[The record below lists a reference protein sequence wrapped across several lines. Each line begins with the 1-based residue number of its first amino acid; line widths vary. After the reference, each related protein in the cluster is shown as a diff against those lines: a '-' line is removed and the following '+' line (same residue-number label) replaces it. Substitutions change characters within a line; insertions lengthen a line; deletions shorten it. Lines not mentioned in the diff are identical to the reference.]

1 MQEIVIPVVELGEVA
16 LDFGLVERITR
27 HKDQGE
33 PFPGPG
39 PFETDTTH
47 TVMLGLVACALA
59 ARWYP
64 DVLDVGLVAQY
75 ALVHDLNEVYAG
87 DTNTLQMPTA
97 AAKKAKRNREY
108 RAYVRLAGKFGA
120 ELPWVHHRISQ
131 YESLARPEARF
142 VKGVDKLLPK
152 LTHIL
157 NGARTVREQGM
168 DAEALAA
175 RYAVQEVEMAEYASE
190 FPELMK
196 LRELLVD
203 MCLEVM
209 QRAAD

>member
-1 MQEIVIPVVELGEVA
+1 MQDMVIPVVELGEVA
-16 LDFGLVERITR
+16 LDFGLVHRITR
-27 HKDQGE
+27 HKDVGGQ
-33 PFPGPG
+33 PGSY
-39 PFETDTTH
+39 ESDTTH

-64 DVLDVGLVAQY
+64 DALDVGLVAQY
-75 ALVHDLNEVYAG
+75 ALVHDLVEVYAG
-87 DTNTLQMPTA
+87 DTNTLKMPNVVEKE
-97 AAKKAKRNREY
+97 AKASREY

-120 ELPWVHHRISQ
+120 ELPWVHHRISA
-131 YESLARPEARF
+131 YESRARPEARF